1 MDGECDILSISTL
14 LRDDRGHPTRTI
26 TTSGYT
32 VWAVENGITGAWN
45 MWDANG
51 IYNVFRYAFDKPTG
65 VFTIIG
71 IEFNDVGKAVVV
83 TPPLVNSDGFALS
96 ILATDRCDGE
106 GAAATSYPLDPS
118 GKTTIDETVS
128 GSRFFRLKAQ
138 EE

>member
-1 MDGECDILSISTL
+1 MTTNG
-14 LRDDRGHPTRTI
+14 GKTRTI
-26 TTSGYT
+26 IPAESSGNFDL
-32 VWAVENGITGAWN
+32 WESGTGVTGSWN
-45 MWDANG
+45 YKDANG
-51 IYNVFRYAFDKPTG
+51 IANVFRYAFDVPTG
-65 VFTIIG
+65 AFALIG
-71 IEFNDVGKAVVV
+71 IEFNAAGKAVVV
-83 TPPLVNSDGFALS
+83 TPPLVNGEGFALS